1 MEAGVKRS
9 LAIIAALAAHGTVA
23 LAQPSQD
30 GGLHVETVSS
40 PAPGSIQ
47 VLVSA
52 DAKHDKAIG
61 GSPKAGDFT
70 MWLGGGAAPN
80 LAIARNGGRGKP
92 LTTVI
97 LLDESASYKSG
108 DGAKVALPA
117 IFEYGKDA
125 GSDELALVVFSLDT
139 KAFPM
144 HVGPADFMKDLQS
157 VGARKPG
164 QATSV
169 TIGLAAA
176 IALAAK
182 EGEPGLREVVVFT
195 DAGDEAEVDK
205 TVWAKIITQ
214 AKEAGVRI
222 SVVLPTDDKKPSGTK
237 HEFWVTTTT
246 NLNRIA
252 TETAGTYLTSN
263 DPQQIATS
271 LRDARAKVKSW
282 LVLDAKLCGA
292 RSNQPVDV
300 RVEYVPG
307 AKREAWSAG
316 AQLAAAAWAPGS
328 DAPCPSLCKATCD
341 PWTECIAGTCQARAC
356 TSDGACPGGAVCIA
370 GHCDKPCTEA
380 CGAWQECKAGACV
393 ARTCAGDESCGAGST
408 CKDGT
413 CTQPKAKSSMLIWIL
428 AGAGAL
434 LLVAALLVLLR
445 KKPPPPVIEEPPP
458 PEPLSEAPPVE
469 KPATAVELDPLPE
482 THLVAMGG
490 WATPGER
497 WRLHKRKTVA
507 GGSDD
512 PADGV
517 DLRFAVKQISA
528 RHAQF
533 ELFPSGD
540 LWITDLGSTNGTFV
554 NGKKLNPKERAKLQ
568 IGDQIKLSQNL
579 ILVVERP
586 GSSAT
591 DDEPAPAPKADAAAP
606 AETAPAKK
614 PKPKTKFDPG
624 NR

>member
-1 MEAGVKRS
+1 MEAGVK
-9 LAIIAALAAHGTVA
+9 AAVALALVLGAATAV
-23 LAQPSQD
+23 AQPSQD
-30 GGLHVETVSS
+30 GGLHIETVSS

-47 VLVSA
+47 VLLSA
-52 DAKHDKAIG
+52 DAKHDKPIG
-61 GSPKAGDFT
+61 TNPKPTDFT

-108 DGAKVALPA
+108 EGAKVALPA

-125 GSDELALVVFSLDT
+125 GSDELALVVFSLDV
-139 KAFPM
+139 KAFPV
-144 HVGPADFMKDLQS
+144 HVGPADFMADLQS
-157 VGARKPG
+157 VGKRKPG

-176 IALAAK
+176 IELAAK
-182 EGEPGLREVVVFT
+182 EGEPGLREIVVFT
-195 DAGDEAEVDK
+195 DAGDEADVDK

-222 SVVLPTDDKKPSGTK
+222 SVVLPTDDRKPTGTK

-263 DPQQIATS
+263 DPNAIAAA
-271 LRDARAKVKSW
+271 LRDSRGKVKNW

-328 DAPCPSLCKATCD
+328 DAPCPSLCKTPCD
-341 PWTECIAGTCQARAC
+341 PWAECIAGTCQPRAC
-356 TSDGACPGGAVCIA
+356 TSDGACPGGAVCI
-370 GHCDKPCTEA
+370 GGKCDKPCSEA
-380 CGAWQECKAGACV
+380 CGAWQECKGGACV
-393 ARTCAGDESCGAGST
+393 ARTCAGDESCGPGSS

-413 CTQPKAKSSMLIWIL
+413 CTPPKAKSSMLIWLL

-434 LLVAALLVLLR
+434 LLIAALFVLLR
-445 KKPPPPVIEEPPP
+445 KKPQPVVI
-458 PEPLSEAPPVE
+458 PEPLAPEPLPDAPPVE
-469 KPATAVELDPLPE
+469 KAQTAVELDPLPE

-512 PADGV
+512 PSDGV
-517 DLRFAVKQISA
+517 DLRFTVKQISG

-540 LWITDLGSTNGTFV
+540 LWVSDLGSTNGTFV
-554 NGKKLNPKERAKLQ
+554 NGRRLKEKERAKLVV
-568 IGDQIKLSQNL
+568 GDQIKLSQNL

-586 GSSAT
+586 GEGAT
-591 DDEPAPAPKADAAAP
+591 DDEPEAPKAEGAAP
-606 AETAPAKK
+606 AEPEVAAKK
-614 PKPKTKFDPG
+614 QKQKTKFDPG